1 MLNPV
6 DVATLVL
13 RYYEKVAYLAQNDK
27 APDADRLVVPPSD
40 PFAPQHGSD
49 IEEIPGRRPVGF
61 AHSDSPVRLYTFSE
75 VRGALEVLERDD
87 PSSASIL
94 RNELGDPAFGA
105 NLRAE
110 WSDIARL
117 VRDTTEAK
125 RRLLELQ
132 EGEYTPGELASA
144 QLAYD
149 RAVARGSRSLAEVT
163 HRVLDAAEALARY
176 LPKKSW
182 N

>member
-1 MLNPV
+1 LLNPV

-61 AHSDSPVRLYTFSE
+61 AHADSPVRLYTFSE
-75 VRGALEVLERDD
+75 VRGALDRFERDD
-87 PSSASIL
+87 PSAHAVL
-94 RNELGDPAFGA
+94 TAELGDPAFGA
-105 NLRAE
+105 SLRSE
-110 WSDIARL
+110 WNHVARIY
-117 VRDTTEAK
+117 RDTTEAK
-125 RRLLELQ
+125 RALLELQ

-149 RAVARGSRSLAEVT
+149 RQVARGSKALAEVT
-163 HRVLDAAEALARY
+163 HRVLDAADALARY